1 MQDTVAGRQEWTATP
16 QGILPA
22 LGSRP
27 LLAAF
32 AAFLVLA
39 SVALLATKYYLL
51 AAAPSLALLLF
62 LLLYRRPDLGFYLVV
77 FLIPFGGFRKIEGP
91 FTLNVPW
98 LLASLLL
105 LVVAVR
111 LLPGKQL
118 PSGINSPLWKWLL
131 LYFAV
136 CLISAFLSAF
146 PATAFANIGL
156 QLVSYLFI
164 LLGMTLVSSE
174 GLRRWLPGVLVA
186 SISISS
192 LLAVLGTFFN
202 LPLFAE
208 KHGEELVRGIGGSI
222 DPNNMSLM
230 ILFVVPFLARAS
242 LGARGRVRRLV
253 MIALLALNLGAIAT
267 TFSRGGALMTVVTGV
282 FVLREVVRVMRPKTV
297 VLGLAFVAAGLVTFL
312 SFLPSTYWDRMAS
325 LFSWEDTAL
334 SRRSTYIVVGRDAS
348 LRDPVFGSGPG
359 TFRDLY
365 AGSEE
370 AQRFAREGR
379 TTRRYA
385 HNTYLEVLV
394 GTGVLGLAV
403 LLAIL
408 LCADLAFG
416 RAARR
421 LEADGDLSGASLVR
435 AYRIGFRV
443 VCLYLFIF
451 SDAYHK
457 YLLLSLGASHVA
469 DRLPAG
475 PSES

>member
-1 MQDTVAGRQEWTATP
+1 MQDTMGMEPTRTAGPKR
-16 QGILPA
+16 A
-22 LGSRP
+22 LAALRDRP
-27 LLAAF
+27 LLVAF
-32 AAFLVLA
+32 ASILVLA

-51 AAAPSLALLLF
+51 AAAPSLGLLLF

-98 LLASLLL
+98 LIASLLL

-118 PSGINSPLWKWLL
+118 PSGVSSPLWRWLL
-131 LYFAV
+131 LYLSV
-136 CLISAFLSAF
+136 CLISAFLSVW
-146 PATAFANIGL
+146 PATSFANIGL

-164 LLGMTLVSSE
+164 LLGMTLVSTE
-174 GLRRWLPGVLVA
+174 GLRIWLPSVLAA
-186 SISISS
+186 SISLSS
-192 LLAVLGTFFN
+192 LMAVVGTFFG

-208 KHGEELVRGIGGSI
+208 RHGGELVRGIGGSI

-242 LGARGRVRRLV
+242 LGARTRGRRLA
-253 MIALLALNLGAIAT
+253 MSGLLVLNLAAIAT

-282 FVLREVVRVMRPKTV
+282 LVLLEVVRVLRPKAV
-297 VLGLAFVAAGLVTFL
+297 VLGLSFIVVGLVTFL
-312 SFLPSTYWDRMAS
+312 ALLPAAYWDRMAS

-359 TFRDLY
+359 TFRELY

-394 GTGVLGLAV
+394 GSGVLGLAAF
-403 LLAIL
+403 LGIL

-421 LEADGDLSGASLVR
+421 LQAAGDMSGASLVR

-457 YLLLSLGASHVA
+457 YLLLSLGASQVA

-475 PSES
+475 PTES